1 MSRDSEKPIVFS
13 HLFNSVYDPDSGDV
27 RDSTVTQQHIQE
39 AIMLL
44 QQEEGISLQV
54 GNPANFLKDFL
65 RSHSRNAWWPQEIA
79 QAGFTARQSYGESRV
94 FDFVPYTEGQT
105 VPFPDEFLLPG
116 TAPIH
121 PIEAV
126 SLPSAARALGRGD
139 EAWLIQ
145 VCVNQRILQT
155 HFALFSDIDVV
166 DLFHLQNSL
175 KGRPEIDA
183 VFLLVFNAGG
193 EQKKALMTLEAKRK
207 DPILP
212 YQIKGQVALMAKQ
225 SRKRVDLSDIEFIV
239 PIATSVIRRG
249 GETIIA
255 IFEMAPISVA
265 DGVAAYDQRTSHDL
279 PLVIA
284 KSVGYALSP
293 KVSGI

>member
-1 MSRDSEKPIVFS
+1 
-13 HLFNSVYDPDSGDV
+13 
-27 RDSTVTQQHIQE
+27 
-39 AIMLL
+39 
-44 QQEEGISLQV
+44 
-54 GNPANFLKDFL
+54 
-65 RSHSRNAWWPQEIA
+65 
-79 QAGFTARQSYGESRV
+79 
-94 FDFVPYTEGQT
+94 
-105 VPFPDEFLLPG
+105 
-116 TAPIH
+116 
-121 PIEAV
+121 
-126 SLPSAARALGRGD
+126 
-139 EAWLIQ
+139 
-145 VCVNQRILQT
+145 
-155 HFALFSDIDVV
+155 
-166 DLFHLQNSL
+166 
-175 KGRPEIDA
+175 
-183 VFLLVFNAGG
+183 
-193 EQKKALMTLEAKRK
+193 MTLEAKRK